1 VHILKP
7 EVDVVI
13 KVRLLLLTEE
23 FEILLKSFLVL
34 GKNLGDVWPGH
45 VLVHHQRDLLLLCP
59 NQFRYVE
66 LTGDLLAQLIFY
78 FAFLLLCLR

>member
-1 VHILKP
+1 VHIFKP

-13 KVRLLLLTEE
+13 KVRLLLLAEE

-34 GKNLGDVWPGH
+34 GKNFGDVWPGH

-66 LTGDLLAQLIFY
+66 LTRYLLAQLIFY
-78 FAFLLLCLR
+78 FTFLLLRLG